1 MDVTNGVIAKI
12 QEYEKIGDIE
22 NWKLTV
28 NEDGVMVLKIGH
40 Q

>member
-12 QEYEKIGDIE
+12 QEYEKRGDIE
-22 NWKLTV
+22 NWGKL
-28 NEDGVMVLKIGH
+28 EIDC